1 MKISKKLSIAVV
13 ALALLASACSNE
25 PKTEAELYNDLTEGF
40 ITELDD
46 ASTDTELEF
55 ACAFQGMTEESVTDA
70 FDMTDH
76 TPVMHTPESLASL
89 EEDWAANDMGKE
101 FKDAMLELA
110 TSEYG
115 LTQSK
120 IGTAM
125 LNGIAAAC
133 DNLRRN

>member
-1 MKISKKLSIAVV
+1 
-13 ALALLASACSNE
+13 
-25 PKTEAELYNDLTEGF
+25 
-40 ITELDD
+40 
-46 ASTDTELEF
+46 
-55 ACAFQGMTEESVTDA
+55 
-70 FDMTDH
+70 
-76 TPVMHTPESLASL
+76 
-89 EEDWAANDMGKE
+89 
-101 FKDAMLELA
+101 MLELA